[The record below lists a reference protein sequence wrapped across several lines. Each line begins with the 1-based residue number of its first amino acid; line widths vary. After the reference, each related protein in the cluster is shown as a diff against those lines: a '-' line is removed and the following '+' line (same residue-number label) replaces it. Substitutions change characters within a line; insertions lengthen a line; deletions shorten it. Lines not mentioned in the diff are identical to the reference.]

1 MGDFDGVPSVFKML
15 HNPDAGFCSSWLTFG
30 GEATGF
36 FDHSV
41 KGKDGV
47 VRVSLKKKKHIDC
60 VGENRK
66 RILLLWC
73 KRY

>member
-15 HNPDAGFCSSWLTFG
+15 DNPDAGFCSSWLTFG

-47 VRVSLKKKKHIDC
+47 MRVS
-60 VGENRK
+60 
-66 RILLLWC
+66 
-73 KRY
+73 